1 MTGRPLRDKTWYPYT
16 VAACIAVLFF
26 VLLTRFGS
34 IWQGLI
40 TFIGFFSPVI
50 IGCVIAYIVNPLS
63 KLYRRLLFSRLAKPA
78 RQSFFANLLAF
89 ITVILFLVFTLMMLI
104 PQLIDSVYTFIENL
118 DGYVASLNSM
128 LEAWG
133 LSSPLDLQKLISS
146 SENLLDTVT
155 TYIRDNIKD
164 ILATSAHAGKSLVK
178 WAIAF
183 MLSIYLLA
191 DKERLKSG
199 GSRFLRAVMK
209 PDRYDRTVVFLRRCD
224 FILSRYIVFNLL
236 DSLIVGIVTA
246 VFMTVLGMP
255 YAGLVSF
262 VVAITNLIPTF
273 GPIIGLVIGGFVLV
287 LVKPWYALAFIVFSL
302 VLQLL
307 DSYLIKPKLFG
318 DSLGVSGLWIL
329 IGIIVGGRMFGIV
342 GILLAI
348 PAVAILDFLYATY
361 LLPWLEAKRGKARTA
376 EEGTVAAEE
385 DPDPGDRA
393 EQ

>member
-1 MTGRPLRDKTWYPYT
+1 MTGRPLRDKTWYPYAI
-16 VAACIAVLFF
+16 AACVAVLFF
-26 VLLTRFGS
+26 VVLTRFGS
-34 IWQGLI
+34 IWQGFM

-50 IGCVIAYIVNPLS
+50 IGCVIAYIVNPLA
-63 KLYRRLLFSRLAKPA
+63 KLYRRLFSGIAKPA
-78 RQSFFANLLAF
+78 RRSFFANLLAF

-104 PQLIDSVYTFIENL
+104 PQLIDSVYTFAENL

-133 LSSPLDLQKLISS
+133 LSSSLDLQNLISS

-155 TYIRDNIKD
+155 EYVRENIKD

-178 WAIAF
+178 WIIAF

-199 GSRFLRAVMK
+199 GRRFLRAVVK
-209 PDRYDRTVVFLRRCD
+209 PDTYDRTVVFLRRCD

-236 DSLIVGIVTA
+236 DSLIVGIITA

-255 YAGLVSF
+255 YTGLVSF

-273 GPIIGLVIGGFVLV
+273 GPIIGMIIGGFILV
-287 LVKPWYALAFIVFSL
+287 LVKPWYALAFIGFSL

-329 IGIIVGGRMFGIV
+329 VGIIVGGRMFGIV

-348 PAVAILDFLYATY
+348 PAVAILDFLYGTY
-361 LLPWLEAKRGKARTA
+361 FLPWLEAKRGGPPPEEETEA
-376 EEGTVAAEE
+376 EENADSSDREE
-385 DPDPGDRA
+385 
-393 EQ
+393 Q

>member
-1 MTGRPLRDKTWYPYT
+1 MTGRPFKDKTWYPYA
-16 VAACIAVLFF
+16 VAACIGVALF

-34 IWQGLI
+34 IWQGCK

-50 IGCVIAYIVNPLS
+50 LGCVIAYIVNPLA
-63 KLYRRLLFSRLAKPA
+63 KLYRRLLFSRLKKPS
-78 RQSFFANLLAF
+78 RQSFVANLLAF

-118 DGYVASLNSM
+118 DGYVASLSSM
-128 LEAWG
+128 LEEWG
-133 LSSPLDLQKLISS
+133 LSSSLDLQKLIDS

-199 GSRFLRAVMK
+199 GGRFLRAVMR
-209 PDRYDRTVVFLRRCD
+209 PEQYDRAVVFLRRCD

-236 DSLIVGIVTA
+236 DSLIVGIVIA
-246 VFMTVLGMP
+246 VFMTVLGLP

-273 GPIIGLVIGGFVLV
+273 GPIIGLIIGGFILV
-287 LVKPWYALAFIVFSL
+287 LVKPWYALAFIGFSL

-361 LLPWLEAKRGKARTA
+361 LLPWLEAKRGKRQTA
-376 EEGTVAAEE
+376 EEETAAAEE
-385 DPDPGDRA
+385 NADPGDRA
-393 EQ
+393 GQ

>member
-1 MTGRPLRDKTWYPYT
+1 MTGRPFKDKTWYPYA

-26 VLLTRFGS
+26 VLLTRFDS
-34 IWQGLI
+34 IWQGCK

-50 IGCVIAYIVNPLS
+50 LGCVIAYIVNPLA
-63 KLYRRLLFSRLAKPA
+63 KLYRRLLFSRLKKPS

-118 DGYVASLNSM
+118 DGYVASLSSM
-128 LEAWG
+128 LEEWG
-133 LSSPLDLQKLISS
+133 LSSSLDLQKLIDS

-199 GSRFLRAVMK
+199 GGRFLRAVMR
-209 PDRYDRTVVFLRRCD
+209 PEQYDRAVVFLRRCD

-236 DSLIVGIVTA
+236 DSLIVGIVIA
-246 VFMTVLGMP
+246 VFMTVLGLP

-273 GPIIGLVIGGFVLV
+273 GPIIGLIIGGFILV
-287 LVKPWYALAFIVFSL
+287 LVKPWYALAFIGFSL

-361 LLPWLEAKRGKARTA
+361 LLPWLEAKRGKRQTA
-376 EEGTVAAEE
+376 EEETAAAEE
-385 DPDPGDRA
+385 NADPGDRA